1 MPEMKFLKVARVSI
15 VSCFVA
21 AIAAELWFGSLLIHN
36 RSTTANQEYDIP
48 FAAHGSP
55 VFISSWD
62 WNLYYGL
69 SYSKFLLIAIYGVA
83 YLIGKNGRR

>member
-1 MPEMKFLKVARVSI
+1 MKFSKAITVSI

-21 AIAAELWFGSLLIHN
+21 AMAAEAWFGDLLIHN
-36 RSTTANQEYDIP
+36 RSTTASQAYDIP
-48 FAAHGSP
+48 FAAHGPP

-69 SYSKFLLIAIYGVA
+69 SYSKFLLIAVYGVV
-83 YLIGKNGRR
+83 YLIGKNRRR